1 MSDKSNIGTPCDV
14 GEPPPSTPPT
24 PEGANLEDTKKYKKT
39 IRFTKS
45 EIEQIEKKL
54 KEHNLSFSEF
64 ARNAILCKKI
74 NSKISIKLVYEI
86 NKIGNN
92 LNQVAKRVNTL
103 KRLDQDVLGVLIDID
118 KKMDELKEKCL

>member
-1 MSDKSNIGTPCDV
+1 
-14 GEPPPSTPPT
+14 
-24 PEGANLEDTKKYKKT
+24 LEDTKKYKKT
-39 IRFTKS
+39 IRFTKN

-54 KEHNLSFSEF
+54 REHNLSFSEL
-64 ARNAILCKKI
+64 ARDAILGKKI
-74 NSKISIKLVYEI
+74 NSKISMNLIYEI

-103 KRLDQDVLGVLIDID
+103 KRLDQDVLFVLIDID

>member
-1 MSDKSNIGTPCDV
+1 MWGN
-14 GEPPPSTPPT
+14 PPQT
-24 PEGANLEDTKKYKKT
+24 PEGANLENTKKYKKT
-39 IRFTKS
+39 IRFTES

-64 ARNAILCKKI
+64 ARNAILGKKI

-92 LNQVAKRVNTL
+92 LNQIAKRVNTL
-103 KRLDQDVLGVLIDID
+103 KKIDNEVLTKLIDID
-118 KKMDELKEKCL
+118 KKLEGLKEKCL